1 MSLPQCF
8 PGGPDSGSH
17 GIHRGNGGE
26 VQVRM
31 PFSAST
37 LPTSDA
43 LHQLGLLICADVDRT
58 AGDIWQFLGL
68 TEL

>member
-8 PGGPDSGSH
+8 PGGPDIWGPTVSTSDA
-17 GIHRGNGGE
+17 E

-58 AGDIWQFLGL
+58 AGDIWQLGL